1 MTNVEALQIL
11 YEALGG
17 NPADVADASTIN
29 DVLNAIAG
37 KYEGTDDAQLIS
49 EAIGNIT
56 AVLDKIIPALP
67 TLITKNITENGEY
80 SASAD
85 DADGYSSVKVTVS
98 PTLENKNVTPTTSE
112 QTVTAGEN
120 YDGLGTVT
128 VEAVTA
134 AIDSNIT
141 PGNIKSGVS
150 ILGVEGNV
158 NAIEFSATPAAF
170 TLLTNIKNLNIVI
183 PNGITIIGA
192 SAFSGCTGLMSVEI
206 PSSVTAIGGSA
217 FNGCTGLTSVEIP
230 SSVTTIG
237 ASAFNGC
244 IRLTSVEIPSSVT
257 IIGTGAFSGC
267 TGLTSVEIPSSVTD
281 IGGSAFS
288 GCADLATITI
298 HKAEGSIT
306 GAPWGAP
313 NATVVWD
320 G

>member
-11 YEALGG
+11 YAALGG

-37 KYEGTDDAQLIS
+37 KYEGTDDALLIS

-80 SASAD
+80 SASED
-85 DADGYSSVKVTVS
+85 DADGYSSVNVTVS
-98 PTLENKNVTPTTSE
+98 PALENKTVTPTTSE
-112 QTVTAGEN
+112 QTITAGEN

-134 AIDSNIT
+134 AIDSDIT
-141 PGNIKSGVS
+141 SGNIKNGVS

-158 NAIEFSATPAAF
+158 KAVEFSATPAAF
-170 TLLTNIKNLNIVI
+170 KLVTNISNLNAVI
-183 PNGITIIGA
+183 PNG
-192 SAFSGCTGLMSVEI
+192 
-206 PSSVTAIGGSA
+206 VTSLAYDA
-217 FNGCTGLTSVEIP
+217 FNGCTGLTSVSIPSSVTSIDGSVFRGCTGLTSIEIP
-230 SSVTTIG
+230 SSVTSIG
-237 ASAFNGC
+237 NYVLF
-244 IRLTSVEIPSSVT
+244 V
-257 IIGTGAFSGC
+257 C
-267 TGLTSVEIPSSVTD
+267 TN
-281 IGGSAFS
+281 
-288 GCADLATITI
+288 LATITI

>member
-11 YEALGG
+11 YAALGG

-29 DVLNAIAG
+29 DVLNAIAR
-37 KYEGTDDAQLIS
+37 KYEGTDDALLIS

-80 SASAD
+80 SASED
-85 DADGYSSVKVTVS
+85 DADGYSSVNVEVS
-98 PTLENKNVTPTTSE
+98 PTLENKTVTPTTSE
-112 QTVTAGEN
+112 QTITAGEN

-134 AIDSNIT
+134 AIDANIT
-141 PGNIKSGVS
+141 AGNIKNGVS

-158 NAIEFSATPAAF
+158 SAVEFSATPAEF
-170 TLLTNIKNLNIVI
+170 TLLRNIRNLNVVI
-183 PNGITIIGA
+183 PNGVTSIGS
-192 SAFSGCTGLMSVEI
+192 SAFGYCTGLTSIEMPSSVRSIGSGSFEGCSGLTSINIPSGLTSIGSSAFYGCSGLTSIEI
-206 PSSVTAIGGSA
+206 PSSVTSIGSSA
-217 FNGCTGLTSVEIP
+217 FYSCTNL
-230 SSVTTIG
+230 TTI
-237 ASAFNGC
+237 
-244 IRLTSVEIPSSVT
+244 TV
-257 IIGTGAFSGC
+257 
-267 TGLTSVEIPSSVTD
+267 
-281 IGGSAFS
+281 
-288 GCADLATITI
+288 

-306 GAPWGAP
+306 GAPWGAS